1 MKIIAWV
8 SLIAGIFPV
17 FSAPIIDGQWDYNV
31 WNNNVAYLEQT
42 GWVDNNYTI
51 VLASHTYG
59 PLYEATSYTNEHI
72 YLYIDPYTYTYSFTY
87 SYAISDLS
95 QLTEHIS
102 QQDNQLIFII
112 CDPYIENNRW
122 IFVFS
127 LDNVVYTGMY
137 TYNQFDQSMVKV
149 E

>member
-8 SLIAGIFPV
+8 SLLAGIFPV

-59 PLYEATSYTNEHI
+59 PLYEAVSYTNEHI

-122 IFVFS
+122 LFVFNLES
-127 LDNVVYTGMY
+127 VVYTGTYMY
-137 TYNQFDQSMVKV
+137 DQSR
-149 E
+149 